1 MKPALKVRLLRWLAA
16 GVARRTPLQRLAMAR
31 RLAPLATLLASKR
44 CGIARRNLGLCF
56 PELPEREREAL
67 LRDNLAANLKGLLDA
82 CVAWYAD
89 ELRLAE
95 NYELEGLEHLRQAL
109 AQERGVVILGAHF
122 HGSEL
127 HMRAIRELAGV
138 PVRPIVRAFRAAAV
152 DAEINARRGQ
162 HLGGVL
168 ARSDL
173 HGFCAAVR
181 RGEAVVYTPDVN
193 VRTRNTF
200 APFFG
205 VAASTLDSMPALLRR
220 AGGVI
225 VPTWARP
232 LADGRYALRF
242 EPPLLDFPGRDG
254 LRAAQRYTAWVE
266 ARVRTAPEAY
276 DWGVKR
282 FKTRP
287 PGEAD
292 LYAPRS

>member
-1 MKPALKVRLLRWLAA
+1 MTPGMQGRLLRWLARW
-16 GVARRTPLQRLAMAR
+16 VARRTPLQRQSLAR
-31 RLAPLATLLASKR
+31 LLAPLAARLAAKR
-44 CGIARRNLGLCF
+44 GRVARSNLALCF
-56 PELPEREREAL
+56 PEQSAEAREAL
-67 LRDNLAANLKGLLDA
+67 AHRALVTNLKGLLDA

-89 ELRLAE
+89 DLRLADL
-95 NYELEGLEHLRQAL
+95 YEIEGLEHLQRAL
-109 AQERGVVILGAHF
+109 AQGRGLVLLGAHF

-138 PVRPIVRAFRAAAV
+138 PVRPIVRAFRDGGA
-152 DAEINARRGQ
+152 DAEINARRRQ

-168 ARSDL
+168 ARSDM

-181 RGEAVVYTPDVN
+181 RGDAVVYTPDVN
-193 VRTRNTF
+193 VRVRNTF

-205 VAASTLDSMPALLRR
+205 VQASTLDSMPTLLRR

-232 LADGRYALRF
+232 LPDGRYALRF
-242 EPPLLDFPGRDG
+242 EAPLPEFPGRDG
-254 LRAAQRYTAWVE
+254 VAAAERYNAWVE
-266 ARVRTAPEAY
+266 ARVREAPEAY

-287 PGEAD
+287 PGAPD
-292 LYAPRS
+292 LYARRR